1 MYSGHQAPMMKE
13 AGTIGQTA
21 RRLGAR
27 WPREGC
33 RAGGTEARLTSGALG
48 LQVRAG
54 RNACPEPTRSRWFSR
69 GGTGKWHAAPPCQ
82 SG

>member
-1 MYSGHQAPMMKE
+1 MMKE

-27 WPREGC
+27 WPQEGH
-33 RAGGTEARLTSGALG
+33 RAGWTEALLKSAALG

-54 RNACPEPTRSRWFSR
+54 S
-69 GGTGKWHAAPPCQ
+69 PP
-82 SG
+82 